1 MNLYSIAFNNMW
13 RRKSR
18 ILFNVTVLL
27 VSTAITV
34 TLFLVVDSMRL
45 TLGDQID
52 EFGSNL
58 VIVPQAEG
66 MEISYGGTEVANT
79 AIDLD
84 QLSEA
89 DLEKISTIPDYRS
102 INIVSPKIVAA
113 VNVNDVGIIMVGVE
127 PRREFMMK
135 PWFTLSEQEG
145 IEPGLNPG
153 DLALLD
159 LPEKGL
165 IVGSDAA
172 RVLNLKAGDLV
183 DVNGSTFQVAGILN
197 RLGSVEDGLLI
208 GKLSTV
214 QGLLNRPGEISMI
227 EISAYCNE
235 CPVEELA
242 AQLTEALPNGRVT
255 ALRQAALLREETI
268 DRFSLFSFLLTG
280 VILVVA
286 MLLVLT
292 SMMGSIHERTREIG
306 IFRAIG
312 FRGSHV
318 MQIILLEAGVAGL
331 LGGIAGYL
339 SGHLIAR
346 NFGSYLS
353 GESIELAWQTDLFL
367 PVLIFS
373 TTVALL
379 AAIYPAYRASK
390 LDPVEALR
398 FI

>member
-1 MNLYSIAFNNMW
+1 MNLYSIALNNML

-18 ILFNVTVLL
+18 ILFIVSVLL
-27 VSTAITV
+27 ISTAIAV
-34 TLFLVVDSMRL
+34 TFFLVVDSMRL

-66 MEISYGGTEVANT
+66 MEIGYGGTEIART
-79 AIDLD
+79 AIDMA

-102 INIVSPKIVAA
+102 INIVSPKIVAS
-113 VNVNDVGIIMVGVE
+113 VNVNDIEIIMVGVE
-127 PRREFMMK
+127 PQREFVMK
-135 PWFTLSEQEG
+135 PWFTLSKQEG
-145 IEPGLNPG
+145 LEPGVSPG

-165 IVGSDAA
+165 IAGSDAA
-172 RVLNLKAGDLV
+172 RVLNLQAGDLL
-183 DVNGSTFQVAGILN
+183 DVNGSTFQVSGILN
-197 RLGSVEDGLLI
+197 RLGSVEDGLLM
-208 GKLSTV
+208 GNLDTV
-214 QGLLNRPGEISMI
+214 QALLNRPGEISMI

-242 AQLTEALPNGRVT
+242 AQLSEAMPNGRVT

-268 DRFSLFSFLLTG
+268 DRFSLFSMLLTG
-280 VILVVA
+280 VILAVA
-286 MLLVLT
+286 VLLVLT
-292 SMMGSIHERTREIG
+292 TMMGSVYERTREIG

-318 MQIILLEAGVAGL
+318 MQIILLEAGLAGL
-331 LGGIAGYL
+331 LGGTAGYV

-353 GESIELAWQTDLFL
+353 GESIEFAWQTGLFI
-367 PVLIFS
+367 PVLGFAI
-373 TTVALL
+373 TAALL
-379 AAIYPAYRASK
+379 AAIYPAYRASR
-390 LDPVEALR
+390 LDPIEALR

>member
-1 MNLYSIAFNNMW
+1 MNLYSIALNNMW

-18 ILFNVTVLL
+18 MLFIVTVLL
-27 VSTAITV
+27 ISTAIVV
-34 TLFLVVDSMRL
+34 TLFLVIDSMRL
-45 TLGDQID
+45 ALGDQID

-66 MEISYGGTEVANT
+66 MEITYGGTEVANT
-79 AIDLD
+79 AIDLA

-113 VNVNDVGIIMVGVE
+113 VNVSDVEIIMVGVE
-127 PRREFMMK
+127 PKREFIMK
-135 PWFTLSEQEG
+135 PWFTLSDQKG
-145 IEPGLNPG
+145 MEPGNSPG

-165 IVGSDAA
+165 IAGSDAA
-172 RVLNLKAGDLV
+172 RVLNLKAGDLL
-183 DVNGSTFQVAGILN
+183 DVNGSTFQVTGILN

-214 QGLLNRPGEISMI
+214 QALLNRPGEISMI

-242 AQLTEALPNGRVT
+242 AQLTEAMPNGRVT

-268 DRFSLFSFLLTG
+268 DQFSLFSFLLTG
-280 VILVVA
+280 VILAVA
-286 MLLVLT
+286 ILLVLT
-292 SMMGSIHERTREIG
+292 TMMGSIHERTREIG

-331 LGGIAGYL
+331 LGGAAGFL

-353 GESIELAWQTDLFL
+353 GESIEFAWQTELFL
-367 PVLIFS
+367 PVLIFA

-379 AAIYPAYRASK
+379 AAIFPAYRASK